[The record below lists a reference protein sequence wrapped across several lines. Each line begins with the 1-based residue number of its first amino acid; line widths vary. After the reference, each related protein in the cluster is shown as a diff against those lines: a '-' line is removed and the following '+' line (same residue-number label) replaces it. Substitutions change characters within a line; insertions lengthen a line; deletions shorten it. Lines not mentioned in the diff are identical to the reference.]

1 MIFLKTLRKIG
12 REGNFLSLIKDVYKN
27 PIAVFIL
34 YGGKPNSFPLRLGA
48 MQGYLITLFLVNM
61 VQEVLATAIEQ
72 EKDIKVSVMED
83 QKKRK
88 VALCRNN
95 PT

>member
-1 MIFLKTLRKIG
+1 MSLSFVLTRIELS
-12 REGNFLSLIKDVYKN
+12 NFVASYKLVESLACLVN
-27 PIAVFIL
+27 
-34 YGGKPNSFPLRLGA
+34 GGKLNSFPLRLGA
-48 MQGYLITLFLVNM
+48 TQGYLITLFLVNM